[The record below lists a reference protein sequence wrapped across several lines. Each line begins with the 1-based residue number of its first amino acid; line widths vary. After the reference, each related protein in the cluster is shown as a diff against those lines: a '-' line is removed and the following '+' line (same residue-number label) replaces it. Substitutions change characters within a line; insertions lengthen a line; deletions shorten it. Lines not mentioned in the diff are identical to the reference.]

1 VHVDLMLD
9 SHSWADVQRFARDAE
24 RVGFAGLQFI
34 ELSQVPWAS
43 LTAAALAAPTLQLAT
58 GIAVAFPRSPMIA
71 AMASWELAENTGGRF
86 RLGLGSQVRAH
97 VQRRFG
103 AEFDPPASRLRD
115 YVLAVRAC
123 HAAFRGE
130 QRLDYQGRFY
140 QLTLLPAA
148 TAPRRHEHE
157 HIKIDI
163 AAVGD
168 RMVRLAG
175 EVADGVHVHP
185 LHSAHYLRERL
196 LPALHEAAAAA
207 GRPRPELIVPV
218 FVAPG
223 DTPEERAHLVHR
235 AREQVAFY
243 GTTKNYAF
251 QFDDLGF
258 EGLSARLNERLK
270 ARDTDGMTNLITDEV
285 LERFAIACPW
295 DEVADRL
302 VDRYGGVATRLVM
315 YLARES
321 IERDPSALQRWGE
334 VARAVATR

>member
-1 VHVDLMLD
+1 MRVDLMLD
-9 SHSWADVQRFARDAE
+9 SHRWADVQRLARDAE
-24 RVGFAGLQFI
+24 RVGFSGLQFI

-43 LTAAALAAPTLQLAT
+43 LTAAALAAPALELAT
-58 GIAVAFPRSPMIA
+58 GIAVAFPRSPMVTA
-71 AMASWELAENTGGRF
+71 LASWELAENTGGRF

-97 VQRRFG
+97 VERRFG
-103 AEFDPPASRLRD
+103 AEFDPPMSRLRD

-130 QRLDYQGRFY
+130 QRLDHQGRFY

-148 TAPRRHEHE
+148 TAPRRHDHE
-157 HIKIDI
+157 HVKIDI

-175 EVADGVHVHP
+175 EVADGIHVHP
-185 LHSAHYLRERL
+185 LHSEHYLRERL
-196 LPALHEAAAAA
+196 LPVLRDAAHVA
-207 GRPRPELIVPV
+207 GREQPELIVPA

-243 GTTKNYAF
+243 GTTRNYAF

-270 ARDTDGMTNLITDEV
+270 AHDTDGMTNLITDEV
-285 LERFAIACPW
+285 LDQFAITCPW

-302 VDRYGGVATRLVM
+302 ADRYGGIASRVVM

-321 IERDPSALQRWGE
+321 IERDPAALQRWGE
-334 VARAVATR
+334 VARAVTAR